1 LQNRDSTFRV
11 LYRDEL
17 REKAPAVLE
26 VGASERAKSEFTARC
41 PEEQQETIWAC
52 FKGVAGKIDAPAR
65 AGILASFEPE
75 GEAFV
80 TFVTPE

>member
-1 LQNRDSTFRV
+1 
-11 LYRDEL
+11 
-17 REKAPAVLE
+17 VLE
-26 VGASERAKSEFTARC
+26 VGASERAKLEFTARC
-41 PEEQQETIWAC
+41 PEEQQETYLGL
-52 FKGVAGKIDAPAR
+52 FLKGVAGKIDAPAR

>member
-1 LQNRDSTFRV
+1 MGLADTS
-11 LYRDEL
+11 
-17 REKAPAVLE
+17 
-26 VGASERAKSEFTARC
+26 GIIERTNSFTARC
-41 PEEQQETIWAC
+41 PEEQQELSGPF